1 MNATVFNVGG
11 VDYNVYDERVERVGN
26 DMEQLYKKINYSGN
40 PLPFLYKK
48 DTYFNG
54 SSEVALS
61 GYDLYKVPLSL
72 GRIVYVHC
80 TDNSAFWDGLNGNYI
95 AHVHYNN
102 RYYTI
107 NGALEDNVLG
117 GLSTSDKLGVLF
129 YGYYAGADFCLF
141 CVKRSSLDKTV
152 VSINTPYTDFIH
164 SGNAKY
170 INTVTK
176 IPNNDTIAIYTG
188 VLLAKPSN
196 SYIGKISYEHCDIRC
211 LRVNK
216 GDKLVFDSLATMFS
230 YYGVFVGTAS
240 TFNINDPVFVAP
252 TNGLCYLFY
261 NDQDTTEKITL
272 YPIQSIEIEYDHVLN
287 KPGIDSKPLYGK
299 TIAFFGDSITYNYIW
314 EPYVLTD
321 VGGTGVNCG
330 IGSTPLSGTDEN
342 AFWQTTR
349 LDAVKAA
356 DPDVVTILGGAN
368 DLTMNPVIGDD
379 SNLADKDTDT
389 FIGAYSYIINN
400 LLTWKPSLKI
410 IILSTTWAH
419 NDGTDYSQTV
429 TYGDFAAACKQVAEY
444 YHLPYVDL
452 YNESGFNAYTLNDS
466 PYNIYSADHIHPN
479 TAGAK
484 IIAAM
489 VIQKIREVFGV
500 Q

>member
-1 MNATVFNVGG
+1 MPNVIQLTASGVGYNIKDVGMNQVIQ
-11 VDYNVYDERVERVGN
+11 YNGSPLPY
-26 DMEQLYKKINYSGN
+26 LYKAN
-40 PLPFLYKK
+40 
-48 DTYFNG
+48 TYFNG
-54 SSEVALS
+54 SSEVSLN
-61 GYDLYKVPLSL
+61 GYDLYKIPLFSDS
-72 GRIVYVHC
+72 IIYIHC
-80 TDNSAFWDGLNGNYI
+80 SDNSAFWDGLSDSYI

-102 RYYTI
+102 AYYAI
-107 NGALEDNVLG
+107 NGAAGNNFLG
-117 GLSTSDKLGVLF
+117 GLSGTGKLGVLF
-129 YGYYAGADFCLF
+129 VGHRLADFCLF
-141 CVKRSSLDKTV
+141 CVKRTSLSKTILN
-152 VSINTPYTDFIH
+152 INVPYNQFEK
-164 SGNAKY
+164 SGDVKH

-176 IPNNDTIAIYTG
+176 IPNNDKIAIYTG
-188 VLLAKPSN
+188 QLYAKPEN
-196 SYIGKISYEHCDIRC
+196 GYIFRLDYENGDIRC
-211 LRVNK
+211 LHVK
-216 GDKLVFDSLATMFS
+216 QGDKLVFDSFATGFS
-230 YYGVFVGTAS
+230 IYGVFKGASISNITTQIFTAPS
-240 TFNINDPVFVAP
+240 DGV
-252 TNGLCYLFY
+252 CYLFY
-261 NDQDTTEKITL
+261 NSQDTDDKITL
-272 YPIQSIEIEYDHVLN
+272 YPKESIKVDYENIVN
-287 KPGIDSKPLYGK
+287 KPGTQSKPLYGK
-299 TIAFFGDSITYNYIW
+299 TIAFFGDSITYQYLW

-330 IGSTPLSGTDEN
+330 FSSTPLSGTDAN

-368 DLTMNPVIGDD
+368 DLTLNPVIGT
-379 SNLADKDTDT
+379 SANLANKDTDT

-419 NDGTDYSQTV
+419 NDGADYSQTV
-429 TYGDFAAACKQVAEY
+429 TYGDFAAACKKVAEY

-452 YNESGFNAYTLNDS
+452 YNESGFNAYTMNSS